1 MADQISGDEQKDHK
15 KSGAMYE
22 VARRILLAAVGA
34 AALAQDE
41 MEDFVNRL
49 VDRGELAEKD
59 GKKLMREIIEK
70 RKEKRT
76 SLEAEMKKR
85 LHAATEHLDVPS
97 KNDIAELSVKIAELT
112 RKVEELNKSKE

>member
-22 VARRILLAAVGA
+22 VARRILLAALGA

-41 MEDFVNRL
+41 REDFVNRL

-112 RKVEELNKSKE
+112 RKVEELNTSKE